1 KRISGDDIGAVNVSQ
16 VSRETKTSW
25 HFVRKVRDEM
35 VEDNGDILDPAVIVQ
50 QRVKGPGTHTFDEY
64 DMYVLLL
71 LYFEEPS
78 RTNVSYVERLYVM
91 TGTIT
96 STSTVSRWFN
106 HYFPISGGFRKPNLV
121 LIDKF
126 KQENFWRAEE
136 YLEAIATIAPKKLR
150 FGDEELKKGAEVYC
164 RRTRRCVLTG
174 DVPAIIAPSDFRNAY
189 SVYGM
194 CGIDESTPAL
204 YWRIH
209 TSYNDSVEF
218 SYDVERACCLG
229 YLRAGD
235 VLVLDNAAI
244 HTGKSNKY
252 LDDFVWTNF
261 GVFILFL
268 PTRTPEWNPQELVWQ
283 VMVKGM
289 QHYLLR
295 VLREVSSHSPAHA
308 ANKVLGT
315 IDHKMVRSFYRKAKV
330 INA

>member
-1 KRISGDDIGAVNVSQ
+1 MALLLMSTGECARG
-16 VSRETKTSW
+16 
-25 HFVRKVRDEM
+25 VRDEM

-50 QRVKGPGTHTFDEY
+50 QRVKGP
-64 DMYVLLL
+64 
-71 LYFEEPS
+71 EPS

-164 RRTRRCVLTG
+164 RRTRRCVLT
-174 DVPAIIAPSDFRNAY
+174 APSDFRNAY

-315 IDHKMVRSFYRKAKV
+315 IDHKMMICNNMV
-330 INA
+330 IVMDITFAIT